1 MGAALRTKGRNML
14 RFSAL
19 GSGSSG
25 NAFVI
30 ADETGGLIIDL
41 GFSRKELLRRM
52 TLAGVPDHCLCAAAI
67 THEHDDHT
75 KGCRVFCDDLGIP
88 LYASLRTTAMLDR
101 KGKLPHQVR
110 AFEPGTPF
118 LVGDLEVEPFSVQH
132 DAVEPVGFVI
142 RNQEYKIGL
151 ATDLGEVNRLALQR
165 LRDCDM
171 LVLESNYDQE
181 MLRNSDRELRLKRRI
196 AGRSGHLDNLA
207 ACAALEQLLTPRTR
221 VLLLA
226 HVSRECNTPD
236 IARECC
242 RRKLAALGRE
252 DVRIEVIPRDEPLGT
267 FTLRDGEVDF
277 TPGLREG
284 CQA

>member
-1 MGAALRTKGRNML
+1 ML
-14 RFSAL
+14 KFSAL

-41 GFSRKELLRRM
+41 GFSRRELLRRM
-52 TLAGVPDHCLCAAAI
+52 AIAGISDRCLCAAAI

-75 KGCRVFCDDLGIP
+75 KGCRVFCDELGIP
-88 LYASLRTTAMLDR
+88 LYASRQTTVMLDR
-101 KGKLPHQVR
+101 KGKLPHLVR
-110 AFEPGTPF
+110 AFEPGAPF
-118 LVGDLEVEPFSVQH
+118 LVGDMEVEPFSVQH

-142 RNQEYKIGL
+142 RNREYKIGL
-151 ATDLGEVNRLALQR
+151 ATDLGEVNRLAMQR
-165 LRDCDM
+165 LCDCDM

-226 HVSRECNTPD
+226 HVSRDCNTPD
-236 IARECC
+236 IVRECC
-242 RRKLAALGRE
+242 RRKLLELGRE
-252 DVRIEVIPRDEPLGT
+252 DVRFEVIPRDEPLGT
-267 FTLRDGEVDF
+267 FTLRGDSVDF
-277 TPGLREG
+277 SPGIKEV
-284 CQA
+284 C